1 MKKLLYLI
9 LAAGILMAPSCKRE
23 APVGHHV
30 AAVEKVTPMS
40 DESGATKVFQGTEV
54 TLTGINLDQVGLV
67 LLEDSRAELSYEAEI
82 TSASLKELKFLVP
95 SMPHLAQNDNPH
107 AVDLT
112 LYALDCETVVYNH
125 PYFVTVPVTDAL
137 VSSYSPAE
145 GTVGTEITINGRNL
159 EQITAVK
166 FGSAQIEA
174 ADFTALTAT
183 QVKFLAT
190 EVAEATEADNGVA
203 IQALWGGDKEIDVT
217 GETPFTLKLPVFAA
231 ASQTEALKIGDE
243 FELTG
248 TNLDLVSKLTWRSYD
263 MTIAEQTA
271 TSIKFKAPGAAAETT
286 PDEPGKFIAT
296 DALKA
301 VYGTPDQ
308 DLTVAEQFK
317 LDITPVGPAK
327 PVYTSCACAE
337 TGYTLFHLG
346 RTVTVT
352 GQNMENVESF
362 TVDGIAAALEGT
374 STGTTASFKVPASI
388 TGTAKKSVKLVALY
402 NGGETAFETDIDVY
416 PFFYTKGLR
425 IRPGSNKK
433 DQYPVENAAEA
444 ILILDNAEIVSTQKF
459 VDDDMDTFM
468 LSGNELITS
477 SGKLKTDATEEQ
489 YYSVKPYLF
498 LNTDSSNNLRFQNP
512 ANSNSQS
519 CNFWLI
525 DGSTKTPITGYN
537 GTTVRKYYGTPS
549 IYYRCVADNADAKA
563 AIAAGT
569 VEDIMTYNTL
579 CGSNAM
585 GLATSESTSAWIV
598 GSVIEMQYVTFAH
611 AHDAGGKPVEGTIRQ
626 KGFIVVTE
634 CTCSTADGKARE
646 DRVGYVTFDLYWSNV
661 IE

>member
-95 SMPHLAQNDNPH
+95 SMPHLAQSDNPH

-183 QVKFLAT
+183 QVKFLAAK
-190 EVAEATEADNGVA
+190 VAEATEADNGVA

-337 TGYTLFHLG
+337 TDYTFFHLG

-402 NGGETAFETDIDVY
+402 NGGETAFETNIDVY
-416 PFFYTKGLR
+416 PFFYTKGLS
-425 IRPGSNKK
+425 IYTGSNSKST
-433 DQYPVENAAEA
+433 YPAENREHAFLIFDEA
-444 ILILDNAEIVSTQKF
+444 KVVSVTDFKTYEKFLESPIVGSA
-459 VDDDMDTFM
+459 
-468 LSGNELITS
+468 N
-477 SGKLKTDATEEQ
+477 KLKADATAEQ
-489 YYSVKPYLF
+489 YYSVKPYYF
-498 LNTDSSNNLRFQNP
+498 ATASSSHKLAFQNP
-512 ANSNSQS
+512 TNSASQLK
-519 CNFWLI
+519 CHFE
-525 DGSTKTPITGYN
+525 N
-537 GTTVRKYYGTPS
+537 GTTALPGNFGTPA
-549 IYYRCVADNADAKA
+549 IFA
-563 AIAAGT
+563 AILTGEAKTAVTGGT
-569 VEDIMTYNTL
+569 MEDIAANKDL
-579 CGSNAM
+579 CGASAPAF
-585 GLATSESTSAWIV
+585 GTTEGSTWVA
-598 GSVIEMQYVTFAH
+598 GSVIKVQYVVYDH
-611 AHDAGGKPVEGTIRQ
+611 LHDTGGKPTDWSHVRKQGY
-626 KGFIVVTE
+626 IVIHEVGCGDAATGLAK
-634 CTCSTADGKARE
+634 T
-646 DRVGYVTFDLYWSNV
+646 DRAGAITFDLYWSNV